1 MLSLTMKNLHA
12 INFSRAGA
20 AGGSIVALTMT
31 CTWIKIEAISQA
43 S

>member
-12 INFSRAGA
+12 INFSRAVLL
-20 AGGSIVALTMT
+20 GSIVALTMT
-31 CTWIKIEAISQA
+31 RTWIKIEAISQA